1 MTILSVDLFLIDLGM
16 NFIPCDSLEIHIA
29 RQGFAINGFIK
40 HYPDILIMTQS
51 GKLICAE
58 TKGEHLKNDDSREK
72 IALGQAW
79 SSHAGSQF
87 RYYMVF
93 QEENDI
99 LKGAVSMR
107 RFVEIVAA
115 L

>member
-1 MTILSVDLFLIDLGM
+1 M
-16 NFIPCDSLEIHIA
+16 
-29 RQGFAINGFIK
+29 AIC
-40 HYPDILIMTQS
+40 S
-51 GKLICAE
+51 
-58 TKGEHLKNDDSREK
+58 
-72 IALGQAW
+72 
-79 SSHAGSQF
+79 AGSQF

>member
-1 MTILSVDLFLIDLGM
+1 MCIRDRPNVRWWHR
-16 NFIPCDSLEIHIA
+16 NIA

-72 IALGQAW
+72 IALGQDVYKR
-79 SSHAGSQF
+79 QI
-87 RYYMVF
+87 Y
-93 QEENDI
+93 
-99 LKGAVSMR
+99 
-107 RFVEIVAA
+107 RFTS
-115 L
+115 